1 MTKAQWNFIRAWL
14 IGIGC
19 VGGFALMIVG
29 IALQLEWVL
38 MIFAGICVLFILYA
52 IAIWIAGGVYRWR
65 VMGAT
70 AEEETELFDH
80 YWRWTIKDGHTTC
93 KIEAIE
99 QEDDWKDPRY
109 KAFVLAY
116 LRKIEQVPIPKIL
129 TI

>member
-1 MTKAQWNFIRAWL
+1 MTKAQWNFVRAWL

-19 VGGFALMIVG
+19 VGGFALMITG

-70 AEEETELFDH
+70 ADNETRLFDH
-80 YWRWTIKDGHTTC
+80 YWRWNIKDGSISC
-93 KIEAIE
+93 LICEIEE
-99 QEDDWKDPRY
+99 EDLWNADE

-116 LRKIEQVPIPKIL
+116 LRKIEKVPIPKIL